1 MHFDAREITTM
12 LTMVFVSLF
21 ALFSIP
27 EIEIVHSI
35 RFIMPLKNIFLPQL
49 HCVVLS
55 RARLVVDCCV
65 GRYYFDNH
73 FKVIL

>member
-1 MHFDAREITTM
+1 MHLDAREITTM
-12 LTMVFVSLF
+12 LTMVFVSLL

-35 RFIMPLKNIFLPQL
+35 RFIMPLNNIFLPQL
-49 HCVVLS
+49 HGLVLS
-55 RARLVVDCCV
+55 WTRLVVDCCV

-73 FKVIL
+73 FR